1 MGLGIKKKLYYFLSY
16 FEELNFN
23 AKKIFKYNIT
33 LINPIKSPNFF
44 INFDALYNY
53 YYNYTYTGHLEVS
66 ELLNHNFDFLG
77 IGQHFFGREINWS
90 VDINSGYEWPLV
102 YYKKLLYGS
111 LTGKNGS
118 DVKIP
123 WELSRFQHVSLLA
136 KAYICTN
143 DERYAEETVSQINH
157 WISVNPWCYGV
168 NWVCAMEVAI
178 RACNWILAWQMFKDS
193 SVWSPQFHKL
203 FVQSIWQHGCFIQQN
218 LEDHNGIRTNH
229 YLSDV
234 VGLFFIGTMFP
245 EFQESKQW
253 QDFGKSKIIQCMQE
267 MVYPDG
273 VSFENSTS
281 YHRLVIELF
290 IYSAFLARSNNIEF
304 PDEFFNRLDLM
315 LEFIRFC
322 TRPDGKMPMIGDA
335 DDGRF
340 FIFSDHNS
348 WDRWDHRYL
357 LALGDKLFGRTE
369 NCSDQSEQHE
379 CLFWVN

>member
-1 MGLGIKKKLYYFLSY
+1 MGFGLRRKFLYLISSIDEMKFYILNYSNKIKTLHEHKNIPCFFSIKTNIKNHYNLCIATDYAEANLVMQHKFNILGTEIQYY
-16 FEELNFN
+16 
-23 AKKIFKYNIT
+23 
-33 LINPIKSPNFF
+33 
-44 INFDALYNY
+44 
-53 YYNYTYTGHLEVS
+53 GHP
-66 ELLNHNFDFLG
+66 
-77 IGQHFFGREINWS
+77 INWS
-90 VDINSGYEWPLV
+90 LDVKSGYKWPLV

-193 SVWSPQFHKL
+193 SAWSPQFHKL
-203 FVQSIWQHGCFIQQN
+203 FVQSIWQHGQFIQQN

-290 IYSAFLARSNNIEF
+290 IYSAFLARSNNIVF
-304 PDEFFNRLDLM
+304 PDEFFNRLGLM

-357 LALGDKLFGRTE
+357 LALGAKLFGRPE
-369 NCSDQSEQHE
+369 NCFDQSEQHE